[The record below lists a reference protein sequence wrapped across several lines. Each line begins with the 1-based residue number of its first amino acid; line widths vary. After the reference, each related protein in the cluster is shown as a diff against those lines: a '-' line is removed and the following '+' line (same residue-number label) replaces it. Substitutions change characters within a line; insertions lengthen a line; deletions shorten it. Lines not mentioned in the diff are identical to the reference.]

1 MHSWLGWLEQAGL
14 KTLHLLPDVL
24 ALPLAADGWSWGPA
38 ARGGWSARAPCRA

>member
-24 ALPLAADGWSWGPA
+24 ALPLAADGWSALQLGEEWLVRQGPV
-38 ARGGWSARAPCRA
+38 RA